1 MNSCLYEGNVF
12 HNRLSPINHNFTY
25 SLFMTC
31 LRLDELNDI
40 FKPFWFWSIERWN
53 LAFFRRRDHLGKKDV
68 PLDQAARNIVEE
80 KTGKRPEGP
89 IQLMT
94 HLCYFGF
101 RFNPVSFYI
110 CWNKDGTEMENII
123 AEINNTP
130 WGEQHCYVFKV
141 NHSEEVNR
149 FVFNKE
155 FHISPFMD
163 MDMKY
168 IWSFDKPGEDLK
180 IHMENW
186 DGDQKVLDVVL
197 NMKQTEITSSSL
209 ARVLFQYPFMTVK
222 VMAGIY
228 YQAFRLWMKRCPF
241 FPHPK
246 TKNETTLSSKPSGA

>member
-1 MNSCLYEGNVF
+1 
-12 HNRLSPINHNFTY
+12 
-25 SLFMTC
+25 MTC
-31 LRLDELNDI
+31 LQLDELDEI
-40 FKPFWFWSIERWN
+40 FQPFWFWPIERWN
-53 LAFFRRRDHLGKKDV
+53 LAYFRRRDHLGEKDV

-141 NHSEEVNR
+141 NPSESVNR

-155 FHISPFMD
+155 FHISPFMG

-197 NMKQTEITSSSL
+197 NMKRTGITSSSL

-228 YQAFRLWMKRCPF
+228 YQAFRLWRKRCPF
-241 FPHPK
+241 FRHAK
-246 TKNETTLSSKPSGA
+246 TKKETTLSSKPSGA